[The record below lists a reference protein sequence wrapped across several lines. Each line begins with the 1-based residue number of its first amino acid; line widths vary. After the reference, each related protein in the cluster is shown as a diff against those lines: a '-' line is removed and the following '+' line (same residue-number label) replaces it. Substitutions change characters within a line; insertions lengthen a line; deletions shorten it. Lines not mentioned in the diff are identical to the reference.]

1 MLTERRAQAS
11 VPAPPPAAVRGA
23 GRANAMA
30 AVRESV
36 TTAATSPPVEILSP
50 DRSSRWR
57 PGVGGAVEYSSDG
70 GATWQ
75 PLATGVSA
83 DLTAGASP
91 SASVC
96 WLVGRAG
103 TVLLSTDGRRWQ
115 RVTFQEAVDLT
126 AVSATDA
133 RTATVTTADGRRFTT
148 ADGGLTWR
156 QI

>member
-1 MLTERRAQAS
+1 VTIEAMST
-11 VPAPPPAAVRGA
+11 PP
-23 GRANAMA
+23 M
-30 AVRESV
+30 
-36 TTAATSPPVEILSP
+36 EILSP
-50 DRSSRWR
+50 DRSIRWR
-57 PGVGGAVEYSSDG
+57 PGAAGVVQYSSDG

-75 PLATGVSA
+75 PLVTGVSV

-115 RVTFQEAVDLT
+115 RATFPAPVDLI
-126 AVSATDA
+126 AVSAADA

-148 ADGGLTWR
+148 ADGGSSWR
-156 QI
+156 QL

>member
-1 MLTERRAQAS
+1 TAT
-11 VPAPPPAAVRGA
+11 
-23 GRANAMA
+23 MA
-30 AVRESV
+30 ASR
-36 TTAATSPPVEILSP
+36 TSPVEILSP

-57 PGVGGAVEYSSDG
+57 LGAAGAVQYSSDG
-70 GATWQ
+70 GATW
-75 PLATGVSA
+75 LALPTGAST

-115 RVTFQEAVDLT
+115 RVTFPEAVDLT

-133 RTATVTTADGRRFTT
+133 RTATVTTADGRRFST